1 MDVEYDENRG
11 NHPTP
16 ECLVSIARAEPFFEA
31 TETAWPWAAPADGDM
46 TYAVVAIIFFER
58 LFRNAPV
65 PDPLVLSPYSFLT
78 NCLHLFTWIL
88 LRRWADVRCRRSEGP
103 LEAS

>member
-46 TYAVVAIIFFER
+46 NYAVVSVIFFER

-65 PDPLVLSPYSFLT
+65 PDPLVLAPFSFLT
-78 NCLHLFTWIL
+78 NCLHLL
-88 LRRWADVRCRRSEGP
+88 A
-103 LEAS
+103 